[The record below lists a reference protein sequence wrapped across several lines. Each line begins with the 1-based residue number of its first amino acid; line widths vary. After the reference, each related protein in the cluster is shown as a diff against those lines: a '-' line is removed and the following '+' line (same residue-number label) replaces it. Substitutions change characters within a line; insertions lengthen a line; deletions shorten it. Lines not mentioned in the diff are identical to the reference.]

1 MNTVPNIP
9 ASGNDPAAGQDYA
22 ALQHQAAGQSPTAG
36 NDPAFIQG
44 PAATG
49 GPATKR
55 RWRNRA
61 IAAATGTVLLGAAVF
76 GATAASAASSSQSP
90 SAGTALAGT
99 PSSSGSVM
107 AASTSTSSPTSS
119 ASPSA
124 GTTAKHPGKHPFVR
138 VLRQELR
145 IDIQGKPGFGDNAHE
160 VAYLLIH
167 HKTGFGK
174 LPANLQADLKTLE
187 GAAAADRDADAGKI
201 KGTALN
207 GGYGDQ
213 IQKLAKAVQANL
225 AKAPTAP
232 ATPKS

>member
-22 ALQHQAAGQSPTAG
+22 GLQHQAAGQRPAAG
-36 NDPAFIQG
+36 NGPAFIQG
-44 PAATG
+44 PAAPG
-49 GPATKR
+49 GPVRKR

-76 GATAASAASSSQSP
+76 GATAASAANSSQSP

-99 PSSSGSVM
+99 SSSGSVM

-124 GTTAKHPGKHPFVR
+124 GTTAKHPGMHPFVR

-174 LPANLQADLKTLE
+174 LPANLQSDLKTLE
-187 GAAAADRDADAGKI
+187 GAAAADRDADAAKI
-201 KGTALN
+201 KDTALN

-213 IQKLAKAVQANL
+213 IQKVAKAVQANL